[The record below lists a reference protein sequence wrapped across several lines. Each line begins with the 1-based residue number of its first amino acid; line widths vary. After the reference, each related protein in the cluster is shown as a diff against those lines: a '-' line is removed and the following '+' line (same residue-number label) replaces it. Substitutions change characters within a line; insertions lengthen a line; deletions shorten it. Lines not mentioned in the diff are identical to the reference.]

1 MSNRAAVRVAW
12 LVGLLSVALISAA
25 VVLLLLNRPAR
36 LAEDAS
42 TWGTAN
48 VSVILGAAAL
58 AFTLVG
64 ALVASRRPGNPIG
77 WISGA
82 VGFSLRSPVWQA
94 STLCTRLC
102 PSPDRCPARR

>member
-1 MSNRAAVRVAW
+1 M
-12 LVGLLSVALISAA
+12 VGLLSVALISAA

-82 VGFSLRSPVWQA
+82 VGFSLALSGVA
-94 STLCTRLC
+94 SEYAMYALVSQPGSL
-102 PSPDRCPARR
+102 PGAKIAA